1 LKHQESLI
9 AQQKNLQKDVVNYEG
24 IMRKYKKKVVG
35 MIDGLKKDFVA
46 NLSKQIEEI
55 QKLQLR
61 IEDDI

>member
-9 AQQKNLQKDVVNYEG
+9 AQQKNLQEDVVNFEG
-24 IMRKYKKKVVG
+24 IMRKYKKEVMG

-46 NLSKQIEEI
+46 NLKKQIEEI

-61 IEDDI
+61 IEEDI